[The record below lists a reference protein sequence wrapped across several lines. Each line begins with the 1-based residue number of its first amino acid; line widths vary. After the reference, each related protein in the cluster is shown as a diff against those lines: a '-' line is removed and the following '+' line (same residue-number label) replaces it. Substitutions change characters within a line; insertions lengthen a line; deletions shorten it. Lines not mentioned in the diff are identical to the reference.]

1 MATIVTSQT
10 RIANRAFILLG
21 STERIVSVDDPSPL
35 AVQVKDLWH
44 ESRRQVLASHPWNCA
59 IRRARLN
66 RAGSAPAFGY
76 SAQYQ
81 LPADCLRW
89 LPWVHGDCDQFDGEE
104 EGGSILCNRETP
116 INIRYIADVEDVTR
130 WSVHV
135 QQLMAYRLAWDLC
148 ESATQISGNVAEA
161 RIAYEGQ
168 DGRGGYLAEARR
180 LDGMATGNR
189 ANDSARAASR
199 WLGGYTGG
207 RRAPGAW

>member
-21 STERIVSVDDPSPL
+21 STERIASIDDPSPL
-35 AVQVKDLWH
+35 ALQVKDLWH
-44 ESRRQVLASHPWNCA
+44 ESRRQVLVAHPWNCA

-76 SAQYQ
+76 AAQFQ

-89 LPWVHGDCDQFDGEE
+89 LPWMDGDCDWFDGEE
-104 EGGSILCNRETP
+104 EGGFLLSDAAGPL
-116 INIRYIADVEDVTR
+116 NIRYIADIEDVTR
-130 WSVHV
+130 WSPHV
-135 QQLMAYRLAWDLC
+135 QLLMAYRLAWDLC
-148 ESATQISGNVAEA
+148 ESATQISSNVAEA

-168 DGRGGYLAEARR
+168 DGRGGYMAEARR

-189 ANDSARAASR
+189 TNDSARQSSR
-199 WLGGYTGG
+199 WLGSYAGQ